1 MKCSILF
8 FFHCIFECNLIT
20 YSVLADG
27 LASVE
32 AAASVDVAD
41 EAAGVVD
48 DVSSELVSCFTTFCT
63 ITTINFFSSTLYD
76 AMVLS
81 SDNII
86 PICKMANGME
96 CFSIY
101 NANVIRQQVEVMFK

>member
-1 MKCSILF
+1 MHLNAIR
-8 FFHCIFECNLIT
+8 IT
-20 YSVLADG
+20 HSVLADD

-32 AAASVDVAD
+32 AAVSAVVVD
-41 EAAGVVD
+41 EAAVVD

-86 PICKMANGME
+86 PICKMT
-96 CFSIY
+96 
-101 NANVIRQQVEVMFK
+101 NV